1 MIPEDVSGDAGAD
14 GRIGISAEPPGF
26 LKRLFSVPKNVRR
39 TAAAGDVVVPVIGA
53 RDGWGGIRQAR
64 LMLRLRL
71 WSGLQLQ
78 SVHAASRDKDNS
90 HNGLLALFCVLSRKL
105 LLPLV
110 GMRGRLARIP
120 RVGLV

>member
-71 WSGLQLQ
+71 WS
-78 SVHAASRDKDNS
+78 ASNYRV
-90 HNGLLALFCVLSRKL
+90 CM
-105 LLPLV
+105 LLPETRTTVTMGCWLSFV
-110 GMRGRLARIP
+110 WSVANFCCLWYA
-120 RVGLV
+120 